1 MQWQRKTGVLA
12 CCMPFLVTAQTQ
24 TNTRRNQVISS
35 EHLVSSVRSLGGYH
49 RHSQV
54 CWLAMVTE
62 RSFSLKCLP
71 KFATGTSS
79 QRRWKQ
85 LVPHQARCTSAPKHW
100 QKANSIQ
107 CPQASLKLL
116 TAFLRPES
124 SPTDHQP
131 CQNSRAIT
139 PYVSLMT
146 NHHLSVEQKF
156 HLEAAF
162 REIDGC
168 EDIEKLRA
176 LTKQIIT
183 AQENEK
189 AFAREAM
196 QQIRKEMEA
205 SAQQRFGFNW
215 GQK

>member
-1 MQWQRKTGVLA
+1 
-12 CCMPFLVTAQTQ
+12 
-24 TNTRRNQVISS
+24 
-35 EHLVSSVRSLGGYH
+35 
-49 RHSQV
+49 
-54 CWLAMVTE
+54 
-62 RSFSLKCLP
+62 
-71 KFATGTSS
+71 
-79 QRRWKQ
+79 
-85 LVPHQARCTSAPKHW
+85 
-100 QKANSIQ
+100 
-107 CPQASLKLL
+107 
-116 TAFLRPES
+116 
-124 SPTDHQP
+124 
-131 CQNSRAIT
+131 
-139 PYVSLMT
+139 MT
-146 NHHLSVEQKF
+146 NHHLSIEQRF

-168 EDIEKLRA
+168 EDIEKLRD